1 MSTNDDDTPG
11 PRNQRRPNRPPRAN
25 AAPDDGM
32 WADQLLNSLNETTTV
47 ADLILNDTDEHKR
60 ISMGVIGQHS
70 AIAKT
75 ILDYIDEEESLRL
88 GTVNTINVL
97 KLMSDIYDNK
107 IPVVNQ

>member
-1 MSTNDDDTPG
+1 MST
-11 PRNQRRPNRPPRAN
+11 RRRRRPNRPPRSDDDD
-25 AAPDDGM
+25 DDGSD
-32 WADQLLNSLNETTTV
+32 ADDGGQLLQSLNETNTV
-47 ADLILNDTDEHKR
+47 ADLILNDNDAQKR
-60 ISMGVIGQHS
+60 IAMGVIGRHS

-75 ILDYIDEEESLRL
+75 ILDFIDEDESLRL

>member
-1 MSTNDDDTPG
+1 MSN
-11 PRNQRRPNRPPRAN
+11 NQARTRRRPNRPSRDG
-25 AAPDDGM
+25 DDDDNVPGT
-32 WADQLLNSLNETTTV
+32 WADDLLQSLNETNTV
-47 ADLILNDTDEHKR
+47 ADLILNDTDEQKR
-60 ISMGVIGQHS
+60 VAMGVIGRHS

-75 ILDYIDEEESLRL
+75 ILDYIDEDESLRL

>member
-1 MSTNDDDTPG
+1 MST
-11 PRNQRRPNRPPRAN
+11 RRRPNRPPRDDTDDSD
-25 AAPDDGM
+25 DDGRG
-32 WADQLLNSLNETTTV
+32 AHAGQLLQSLNETTTV
-47 ADLILNDTDEHKR
+47 ADLILNDSDDQKR
-60 ISMGVIGQHS
+60 IAMGVIGRHS

-75 ILDYIDEEESLRL
+75 ILDSIDEDESLRL

>member
-1 MSTNDDDTPG
+1 MSS
-11 PRNQRRPNRPPRAN
+11 RRRPNRPPRG
-25 AAPDDGM
+25 DDDGDADDDGAGGM
-32 WADQLLNSLNETTTV
+32 WADQLLASLNETHTV
-47 ADLILNDTDEHKR
+47 ADLILNDNDDYKR
-60 ISMGVIGQHS
+60 IAMGVIGRHS

-75 ILDYIDEEESLRL
+75 ILDHIDEDESLRL